1 MMQRKNYLIALLAT
15 VMLFSCGQ
23 NKKDSLPAKPQ
34 DVNSVQALIK
44 GKKYTTQKV
53 GFYSNLT
60 VNEQTDMDWID
71 IAEKKEQLAKDP
83 NNITAETE
91 LKAAEREMK
100 FGVQFVNDTLATVFS
115 NDSNFPATY
124 IIDDVVDDYS
134 KDKESV
140 KLSLRYADPSFAF
153 GNEPAMEMTY
163 TFVVDGADDKSL
175 LLQTPRTINRQPLI
189 ILLVAE

>member
-1 MMQRKNYLIALLAT
+1 MNTKKYVSALFAT
-15 VMLFSCGQ
+15 VILFGCVE

-140 KLSLRYADPSFAF
+140 KLRLRYADPSFAF

-175 LLQTPRTINRQPLI
+175 LLQTSRTINRQPLI
-189 ILLVAE
+189 SLLVAE

>member
-1 MMQRKNYLIALLAT
+1 MNTKKYVSALFAT
-15 VMLFSCGQ
+15 VILFGCVE

-140 KLSLRYADPSFAF
+140 KLRLRYADPSFAF

>member
-1 MMQRKNYLIALLAT
+1 MNTKKYVSALFAT
-15 VMLFSCGQ
+15 VILFGCVE

-115 NDSNFPATY
+115 NDANFPATY

-140 KLSLRYADPSFAF
+140 KLRLRYADPLFAF
-153 GNEPAMEMTY
+153 GNEPASEMTF
-163 TFVVDGADDKSL
+163 TFLVVGADEKSL

-189 ILLVAE
+189 SLLVAE

>member
-1 MMQRKNYLIALLAT
+1 MNTKKYVSALFAT
-15 VMLFSCGQ
+15 VILFGCVE

-140 KLSLRYADPSFAF
+140 KLRLRYADPSFAF

-189 ILLVAE
+189 SLLVAE